1 MRSAPRTVIPVDDVG
16 RQRGRNDGR
25 LPAQPASGV
34 RSTLLFVAGF
44 TAVFAALEATASSLG
59 QTLEAHQHLLN
70 RIAGVVIILGGLLFA
85 GIVRPAWLL
94 RERRIHVA
102 PSRLGEWAAPV
113 MGMAFAFGWTPCIG
127 PVLAAVL
134 GLASDTHTLGRGE
147 AMLVA
152 YSLGL
157 GVPFVLTGVAFGRLT
172 GVLAFARSHARI
184 INLVSGLLLAALGV
198 LLLTG
203 HLGLLSTWF
212 SDGLRD
218 LGLGR
223 LSTVQSQEA
232 GAKAPQAGWHLGVPG
247 RYRLGGRHGPRDPF
261 PLRRRDGRPFS
272 GPGRSRPRRGPGGDS
287 SPPGGQRSG
296 KDERPPGLRRAAPGR
311 RW

>member
-1 MRSAPRTVIPVDDVG
+1 MDGNSLILHSPVGFVVAFG
-16 RQRGRNDGR
+16 GGIISFLSPCV
-25 LPAQPASGV
+25 LPLVPSYLSMMSGV
-34 RSTLLFVAGF
+34 SASEMAAASPPDQRRLLRSTLLFVAGF

-85 GIVRPAWLL
+85 GILRPAWLM

-102 PSRLGEWAAPV
+102 PSRLGEWAAPI

-157 GVPFVLTGVAFGRLT
+157 GVPFVLAGVAFGRLT

-212 SDGLRD
+212 SDGLRA

-223 LSTVQSQEA
+223 LSTV
-232 GAKAPQAGWHLGVPG
+232 
-247 RYRLGGRHGPRDPF
+247 
-261 PLRRRDGRPFS
+261 
-272 GPGRSRPRRGPGGDS
+272 
-287 SPPGGQRSG
+287 
-296 KDERPPGLRRAAPGR
+296 
-311 RW
+311 